1 MDQLEEL
8 INQETKRQETATKKS
23 DKRNI
28 MGALLASYDKILNVE
43 TDNATVK
50 SLIDR
55 AEKIADMI
63 NERI

>member
-8 INQETKRQETATKKS
+8 INQETKRQEIATKKS

-28 MGALLASYDKILNVE
+28 MGVLLASYDKILNVE
-43 TDNATVK
+43 TDNDTVK

-55 AEKIADMI
+55 AEKIADII
-63 NERI
+63 NERV

>member
-8 INQETKRQETATKKS
+8 INQETKRQEAATKKS

-28 MGALLASYDKILNVE
+28 MGTLLASYDKILNVE
-43 TDNATVK
+43 TDNDTVK

-63 NERI
+63 NERV